1 MKSKIIFLILVSL
14 MIFNYSCEV
23 QKSTQTLTGLDL
35 IDKEARDLISGRKV
49 GIVTNHTAYNREGK
63 HLSDILYD
71 MDDVMLTTI
80 FAPEHGFR
88 GQAEAGEHVFDDVDP
103 ATGAK
108 IYSIYGSTRKPTK
121 EMLGNVEVLIFDIQ
135 DVGARFYTYISTMGY
150 IMEAGAENGIPVII
164 LDRPNPLGGKVEGPV
179 LDMEWASFV
188 GMYPIPIRHGLT
200 VGELALMIK
209 GEGWVNHMESLD
221 LTVIKMKN
229 WNPDMYWKDTGL
241 KWIGPSP
248 NISNTNQVAVYPGM
262 CLFEATNFS
271 DGRGTDYAF
280 EWVGADFVQSDKL
293 IRAINQYDVK
303 GLTVQAH
310 EFMPVDL
317 PGKAMN
323 PKYKDQTIQG
333 LAITVTD
340 WDAFES
346 VRFGVICLNVLLD
359 LYPDEFLISRVR
371 WLNQLWG
378 KETLGQMLK
387 QNASVDEI
395 IASYQEELDEYL
407 ILKHKY
413 ALYK

>member
-1 MKSKIIFLILVSL
+1 MKSKIIFLILISL
-14 MIFNYSCEV
+14 MIINASCEV
-23 QKSTQTLTGLDL
+23 QRSSQTLTGLDL
-35 IDKEARDLISGRKV
+35 INKEAKDLISGRKV
-49 GIVTNHTAYNREGK
+49 GIVTNHTAYNRNGE

-88 GQAEAGEHVFDDVDP
+88 GQAEAGEHVSDDVDP

-121 EMLGNVEVLIFDIQ
+121 EMLENVEVLIFDIQ

-179 LDMEWASFV
+179 LDMEWVSFV
-188 GMYPIPIRHGLT
+188 GMYPIPLRHGLT

-209 GEGWVNHMESLD
+209 GEGWVSHMESLD
-221 LTVIKMKN
+221 LTVIKMEN
-229 WNPDMYWKDTGL
+229 WNPTMYWEETGL

-248 NISNTNQVAVYPGM
+248 NISHINQVAVYPGM

-271 DGRGTDYAF
+271 DGRGTDHAF
-280 EWVGADFVQSDKL
+280 EWVGADFVKSDEL
-293 IRAINQYDVK
+293 INAVNKYNIK
-303 GLTVQAH
+303 GLTIKPH

-323 PKYKDQTIQG
+323 PKFKDQTIQG
-333 LAITVTD
+333 FALTVTD
-340 WDAFES
+340 WDVFES
-346 VRFGVICLNVLLD
+346 VRFGVICLKVLLD
-359 LYPDEFLISRVR
+359 LYPGEFLISREV
-371 WLNQLWG
+371 WLNRLWG
-378 KETLGQMLK
+378 QESLGQMLEQK
-387 QNASVDEI
+387 ASVDEI
-395 IASYQEELDEYL
+395 MTSFQDELNEYL
-407 ILKHKY
+407 YLKSKY
-413 ALYK
+413 ALY

>member
-1 MKSKIIFLILVSL
+1 
-14 MIFNYSCEV
+14 
-23 QKSTQTLTGLDL
+23 
-35 IDKEARDLISGRKV
+35 
-49 GIVTNHTAYNREGK
+49 
-63 HLSDILYD
+63 
-71 MDDVMLTTI
+71 
-80 FAPEHGFR
+80 
-88 GQAEAGEHVFDDVDP
+88 
-103 ATGAK
+103 
-108 IYSIYGSTRKPTK
+108 
-121 EMLGNVEVLIFDIQ
+121 
-135 DVGARFYTYISTMGY
+135 MGY

-188 GMYPIPIRHGLT
+188 GMYPLPIRHGLT

-221 LTVIKMKN
+221 LTVIKIKN

-271 DGRGTDYAF
+271 DGRGTDHAF
-280 EWVGADFVQSDKL
+280 EWVGADFVQSDEL
-293 IRAINQYDVK
+293 IRTIQQYEVK
-303 GLTVQAH
+303 GLTVQPH

-333 LAITVTD
+333 LALTVTD

-346 VRFGVICLNVLLD
+346 VRFGVICLKVLLD
-359 LYPDEFLISRVR
+359 LYPDEFLISRGR

-378 KETLGQMLK
+378 KETLGQMLA
-387 QNASVDEI
+387 QNATVSEI
-395 IASYQEELDEYL
+395 MASYQEELDEYM
-407 ILKHKY
+407 ILKNKY
-413 ALYK
+413 TLYN